1 MKKDEKQMIF
11 SITKNSLKYF
21 LSLFCFF
28 LLVFF
33 FFYIKINEHIFLDV
47 FTQRDI
53 QRAFNWLN
61 GHPYWPGPEM
71 STGGNLPGPFFY
83 FLLIPPLVFGEN
95 IYHQSLIWFITWLA
109 LSWTMVFYFAI
120 KIFKHEESLLIFIMF
135 LLSCVGYSLYFPLFY
150 PWNPAF
156 AMMFHILALITL
168 YYWRENKKN
177 VYLYSLGLIIG
188 LGIQVHFLVFIHFL
202 TALYFFIFQRKK
214 KARPFIYFIVL
225 ILVPNLPY
233 FFMQILGFLDVTS
246 YSTDYLSS
254 LGERIFSEKW
264 FKNIDRITSFRTYI
278 YIYIYIYIIGSLFY
292 LVFLGFFQKKKYF
305 KNKTLLIII
314 IIPVFTSFLIARTAW
329 YLNFVPVFLA
339 LLFSNMYDNFIS
351 KNGKIH
357 NFLICG
363 ILFVFPLMINFK
375 NSFFYKDFFSFKR
388 DDFVICSILVI
399 IFLSIT
405 KRFSYKTFLK
415 IFFFIF
421 ISKTLLMK
429 DNYEK
434 PDPKPVEQFSSFY
447 DAWMSYNEIKPLF
460 KQIALETN
468 WSAERAMNRIF
479 LMHGGEQWAIGLFSY
494 YVLVKEELKKES
506 KISKSQSGIMIRPDG
521 YFILQDLKKFGN
533 YAQKDWKRY
542 LSSSLFIS
550 DFVKNEIKADK
561 ILIQPPKL
569 YNKYWLIS
577 YKTTDQSAF
586 YEGLHNTGQPYYW
599 EEPDWLKNCSNQST
613 SQSKNKHYYCM
624 ILPGHRQRAGVFIK
638 FSGDKKKLMEIGFF
652 GPLLGLKYEET
663 NYDGF
668 AFWSNIRISFFCDGK
683 NFLYSLPDIGYNL
696 TRNKGSLLSKI
707 SRIKELASPLKLRF
721 FYSCE
726 KNEISFIKLSFNHLR
741 RTSGEIPEKKE
752 IVWKNF

>member
-1 MKKDEKQMIF
+1 MVF

-21 LSLFCFF
+21 SGSFCFF
-28 LLVFF
+28 LLMFF
-33 FFYIKINEHIFLDV
+33 FFYMKINEYIFFDI

-53 QRAFNWLN
+53 QRAFDWLN

-71 STGGNLPGPFFY
+71 STGDNLPGPFFY
-83 FLLIPPLVFGEN
+83 FLLIPPLIFGEN

-109 LSWTMVFYFAI
+109 LSWTMAFYFAL

-135 LLSCVGYSLYFPLFY
+135 LLSCVGYSLYFPLSY

-156 AMMFHILALITL
+156 AMTFHVLALITL
-168 YYWRENKKN
+168 YYWKEEQKN
-177 VYLYSLGLIIG
+177 IYLYSLGLIIG

-202 TALYFFIFQRKK
+202 TALCFFIFQKK
-214 KARPFIYFIVL
+214 KEPRPFVYFIVL
-225 ILVPNLPY
+225 ILAPNLPY
-233 FFMQILGFLDVTS
+233 FFMQVFGFLDVTN
-246 YSTDYLSS
+246 YSTGYLSTL

-264 FKNIDRITSFRTYI
+264 FKNVDKITSFRTYI
-278 YIYIYIYIIGSLFY
+278 TGSLFY
-292 LVFLGFFQKKKYF
+292 LMFLGFFSKNVL
-305 KNKTLLIII
+305 KNKATLLIII
-314 IIPVFTSFLIARTAW
+314 IIPVFTLFLIATTPW

-351 KNGKIH
+351 KNGKIY

-375 NSFFYKDFFSFKR
+375 NSFFHKNFFLFER
-388 DDFVICSILVI
+388 NDFVICSILVI

-415 IFFFIF
+415 VFFFIF
-421 ISKTLLMK
+421 ISKALLMK
-429 DNYEK
+429 NDYKK
-434 PDPKPVEQFSSFY
+434 PDPKPMEQFSSFY
-447 DAWMSYNEIKPLF
+447 HEGISYNEIKSLF

-468 WSAERAMNRIF
+468 WSAETAMNRIF

-586 YEGLHNTGQPYYW
+586 YEGFHNTGQPYYW

-638 FSGDKKKLMEIGFF
+638 FSGNKKKLMETGFF
-652 GPLLGLKYEET
+652 GPLLGLKYEDS

-683 NFLYSLPDIGYNL
+683 NFLYSLPDIGYNPI
-696 TRNKGSLLSKI
+696 KGRYDLLSKI
-707 SRIKELASPLKLRF
+707 SRIKELTSPLKLRF

-726 KNEISFIKLSFNHLR
+726 NNKISFVKLNFNHLKR
-741 RTSGEIPEKKE
+741 AFYNHPGKIPEKKE